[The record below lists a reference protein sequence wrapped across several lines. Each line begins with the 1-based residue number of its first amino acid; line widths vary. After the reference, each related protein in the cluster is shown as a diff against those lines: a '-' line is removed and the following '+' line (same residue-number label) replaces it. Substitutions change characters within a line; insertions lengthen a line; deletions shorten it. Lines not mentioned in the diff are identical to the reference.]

1 MQHKRV
7 IVFESDSR
15 GGVTRQNLV
24 EFLEPWGQSHLLKF
38 WGQLSQNERKH
49 LAREILQVDWGLVAR
64 QYSGAAS
71 GAGGGQPSPSELAGQ
86 AEEPSS
92 VLTLSDSADKSVA
105 YGQDVLRAGEVGMIL
120 VAGGQGTRLGFPHP
134 KGMYPL
140 GPVSR
145 RSLFQILIDRL
156 RAVGKRYGVE
166 IPLYVMTSPST
177 HDETERFLTDHRWFG
192 ADADSIRLFCQG
204 VMPSVDAETG
214 KALLASCGSLALSP
228 DGHGGM
234 LSALESSGLLE
245 DMSDRG
251 VRHLFYG
258 QIDNPLLPVCDPR
271 LLGAHAMAQS
281 EMSTLAVRKRSPLEK
296 VGNLVSIAGRSHIIE
311 YSDIPESIVEERQKD
326 GSLRLWAGNI
336 AVHVFDLEFLQRVAD
351 DSQGLPFHRALK
363 KVPCLDAVGNRSDP
377 EQPNAMKFERFIFDL
392 LPLANRTIAVEGDR
406 DQCFAPVKNPIGS
419 ENDTP
424 ETSRRAMVELDR
436 RLLQQCGAKI
446 ISNTTV
452 EINPLWAFDA
462 NDVSGRITAGTS
474 IFAPTYFSESEHDP
488 ITQQIQKAA

>member
-92 VLTLSDSADKSVA
+92 VLTLSDPAGKSVA
-105 YGQDVLRAGEVGMIL
+105 YGEEVLRAGEVGVIL

-177 HDETERFLTDHRWFG
+177 HDETVKFLTDHRWFG

-234 LSALESSGLLE
+234 LSALQSSGLLD
-245 DMSDRG
+245 DMSHRG

-311 YSDIPESIVEERQKD
+311 YSDIPESIVEQRQKD

-436 RLLQQCGAKI
+436 RLLQQCGAVIGK
-446 ISNTTV
+446 NADV
-452 EINPLWAFDA
+452 EINPLWAIDA
-462 NDVSGRITAGTS
+462 QALSTKVAPGARIEG
-474 IFAPTYFSESEHDP
+474 PTWFSEEELH
-488 ITQQIQKAA
+488 TGQQAARKAA

>member
-1 MQHKRV
+1 
-7 IVFESDSR
+7 
-15 GGVTRQNLV
+15 
-24 EFLEPWGQSHLLKF
+24 
-38 WGQLSQNERKH
+38 
-49 LAREILQVDWGLVAR
+49 
-64 QYSGAAS
+64 
-71 GAGGGQPSPSELAGQ
+71 
-86 AEEPSS
+86 
-92 VLTLSDSADKSVA
+92 
-105 YGQDVLRAGEVGMIL
+105 
-120 VAGGQGTRLGFPHP
+120 
-134 KGMYPL
+134 
-140 GPVSR
+140 
-145 RSLFQILIDRL
+145 
-156 RAVGKRYGVE
+156 
-166 IPLYVMTSPST
+166 
-177 HDETERFLTDHRWFG
+177 
-192 ADADSIRLFCQG
+192 
-204 VMPSVDAETG
+204 
-214 KALLASCGSLALSP
+214 
-228 DGHGGM
+228 M
-234 LSALESSGLLE
+234 LSALQSSGLLD
-245 DMSDRG
+245 DMSHRG

-436 RLLQQCGAKI
+436 RLLQQCGAVIGK
-446 ISNTTV
+446 NADV
-452 EINPLWAFDA
+452 EINPLWAIDA
-462 NDVSGRITAGTS
+462 QALSTKVAPGARIEG
-474 IFAPTYFSESEHDP
+474 PTWFSEEELH
-488 ITQQIQKAA
+488 TGQQAARKAA